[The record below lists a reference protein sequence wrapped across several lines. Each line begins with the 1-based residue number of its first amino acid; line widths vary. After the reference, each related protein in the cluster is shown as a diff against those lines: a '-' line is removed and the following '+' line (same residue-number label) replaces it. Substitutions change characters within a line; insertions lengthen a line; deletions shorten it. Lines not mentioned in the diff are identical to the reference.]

1 MFKVIME
8 ELEKEDFEPENFVE
22 KVTENKNLLDKLF
35 EGVSSK
41 KEIYRYNSFQVLLLL
56 SEKRPE
62 MLYPNWEFFLDL
74 LSKENN
80 YHKIIGIK
88 IIANLSQID
97 KENKFE
103 PIYDK
108 YTDLMKSESIMTV
121 RTLVENFGKIAK
133 AKPDLTKKIT
143 NTLINVEK
151 ECSDFQQRELIKA
164 DVIKSLNIY
173 FEQIEN
179 QKEVISYVKNQ
190 LKSDSPKT
198 RKMANSFLKK
208 YQ

>member
-1 MFKVIME
+1 ME

-62 MLYPNWEFFLDL
+62 MLYQKWDFFVDL
-74 LSKENN
+74 LSKKNN
-80 YHKIIGIK
+80 YHKVVGIK
-88 IIANLSQID
+88 IIANLSKID
-97 KENKFE
+97 KENKLE
-103 PIYDK
+103 PIYDE
-108 YTDLMKSESIMTV
+108 YADLIKSESIMTV
-121 RTLVENFGKIAK
+121 RTLVENLGKIAQ

-143 NTLINVEK
+143 KTLMNVEK

-164 DVIKSLNIY
+164 DVIKSFNIY
-173 FEQIEN
+173 FEQIEH
-179 QKEVISYVKNQ
+179 QKEVLSYVKNQ
-190 LKSDSPKT
+190 LKSDSTKT
-198 RKMANSFLKK
+198 RKMAGSFLKK